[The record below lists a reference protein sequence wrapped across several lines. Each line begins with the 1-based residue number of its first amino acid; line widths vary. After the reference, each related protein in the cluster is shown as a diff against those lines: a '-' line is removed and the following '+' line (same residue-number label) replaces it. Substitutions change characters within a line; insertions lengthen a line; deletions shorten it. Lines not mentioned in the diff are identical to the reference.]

1 MDYEDFEPEPRS
13 DADALTISETSI
25 KYDAQRMADTIARMA
40 AGAIVQAC
48 GEDVRTAVREQVREQ
63 IAAKVASIIDE
74 TLAAGVQQRDRY
86 GDAVGEP
93 TTMKAL
99 IGKASEDYLA
109 VKVDK
114 RGEPNNYNNE
124 GTRLDYIVKK
134 NVEEV
139 IDYKMQ
145 NEIKKACELA
155 VQAAQAK
162 VGEAVA
168 KLLK

>member
-1 MDYEDFEPEPRS
+1 MDYEDYEPEPRS
-13 DADALTISETSI
+13 EPGALTISETAI
-25 KYDAQRMADTIARMA
+25 KYDAQRMADTIAGMA
-40 AGAIVQAC
+40 SSAIVKAC
-48 GEDVRTAVREQVREQ
+48 GDDIRKMVSDQVRTQ
-63 IAAKVASIIDE
+63 IESKVGALIDE
-74 TLAAGVQQRDRY
+74 ILAAGVQQRDRY
-86 GDAVGEP
+86 GDPVGEP

-114 RGEPNNYNNE
+114 NGSPGNYSPV
-124 GTRLDYIVKK
+124 GTRLEFIVKK